1 MDQKDKF
8 TYFSG
13 SESDAYT
20 FVKVPKQILT
30 DEGFRDLSAL
40 AKLLYGLLLDRMSLS
55 AKNGWID
62 EENRVY
68 ICYPIAEIMKD
79 LNCSRGTAVKSMK
92 ELDTDGGIGLVEKKR
107 RGQGSSNVLYVK
119 KFYQEPE
126 EIVQKSENQTSEE
139 KEAVSEVYNAEF
151 KKSKIQTSKSPE
163 TKLQEVQIMDSNKT
177 YINDLMVKTI
187 L

>member
-68 ICYPIAEIMKD
+68 I
-79 LNCSRGTAVKSMK
+79 
-92 ELDTDGGIGLVEKKR
+92 
-107 RGQGSSNVLYVK
+107 
-119 KFYQEPE
+119 
-126 EIVQKSENQTSEE
+126 
-139 KEAVSEVYNAEF
+139 
-151 KKSKIQTSKSPE
+151 
-163 TKLQEVQIMDSNKT
+163 
-177 YINDLMVKTI
+177 
-187 L
+187 